1 MVDDPLYWGAKC
13 RTKMSHKPFSR
24 ANQRELLRKIAES
37 AKMAGRQ
44 GFELGAGSVS
54 NLVMARDFW
63 C

>member
-1 MVDDPLYWGAKC
+1 
-13 RTKMSHKPFSR
+13 
-24 ANQRELLRKIAES
+24 LLRKIAES